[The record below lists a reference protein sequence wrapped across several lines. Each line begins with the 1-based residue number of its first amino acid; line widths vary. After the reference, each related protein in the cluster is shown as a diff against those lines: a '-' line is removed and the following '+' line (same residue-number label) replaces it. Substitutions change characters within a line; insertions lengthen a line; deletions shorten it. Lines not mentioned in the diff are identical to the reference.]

1 MSASPATTRLPV
13 STEIVEIEVALSE
26 IAYLA
31 SRARQHERLMA
42 VAGLSLDRSAAA
54 LLRHLAMAEPI
65 RASELAN
72 RLAVE
77 ASHVTRQVQQLERTG
92 YVTRVPDPDDR
103 RAQLIKLTP
112 EGRQTFERIRAVG
125 VLGMQQVLDQWPRED
140 LRALAVLFRRM
151 VDDFVA
157 HAEDEIAFELPADVD
172 IVAAAGL
179 ADTAESAAS
188 AAPAESGG
196 SAASTESA
204 AE

>member
-1 MSASPATTRLPV
+1 MSAAPAKAPLPV
-13 STEIVEIEVALSE
+13 SPEIVEIEVALSE

-54 LLRHLAMAEPI
+54 LLRQLAMAEPV

-112 EGRQTFERIRAVG
+112 LGRQTFERIRAVG
-125 VLGMQQVLDQWPRED
+125 VLGMQQVLDKWPRED
-140 LRALAVLFRRM
+140 LHTLSVLFRRM

-157 HAEDEIAFELPADVD
+157 HAEDEIAFEVPDP
-172 IVAAAGL
+172 
-179 ADTAESAAS
+179 AESAA
-188 AAPAESGG
+188 E
-196 SAASTESA
+196 
-204 AE
+204 

>member
-1 MSASPATTRLPV
+1 MAAMSATTAAAVPV

-54 LLRHLAMAEPI
+54 LLRHLDMAEPI
-65 RASELAN
+65 RAGELAA

-92 YVTRVPDPDDR
+92 HVVRVPDPDDG
-103 RAQLIKLTP
+103 RAQLIELTDA
-112 EGRQTFERIRAVG
+112 GRRTVERMRVVG
-125 VLGMQQVLDQWPRED
+125 CLGMQQVLGDWPAED
-140 LRALAVLFRRM
+140 LSRLAVLFRRM

-157 HAEDEIAFELPADVD
+157 HAEDEFAFELPDVTD
-172 IVAAAGL
+172 DRA
-179 ADTAESAAS
+179 
-188 AAPAESGG
+188 
-196 SAASTESA
+196 
-204 AE
+204 